1 MLGGDEMKFLE
12 NIINMKINGIT
23 GKELVKYGKQFNIDV
38 SLDQAE
44 LIAKYLRG
52 KNIDIFNDND
62 RTKVI
67 KEIAKVCGPQTAK
80 KVNQLFIMLTK

>member
-1 MLGGDEMKFLE
+1 MVGGDVMKFLE

-23 GKELVKYGKQFNIDV
+23 GKELVKYGKQFNINV
-38 SLDQAE
+38 TLDQANT
-44 LIAKYLRG
+44 IAQFLRG
-52 KNIDIFNDND
+52 KNIDIFNDDD

-67 KEIAKVCGPQTAK
+67 KEISSVCGPQTAK

>member
-1 MLGGDEMKFLE
+1 MLGGDGMKFLE

-52 KNIDIFNDND
+52 KNKLCNILDKN
-62 RTKVI
+62 
-67 KEIAKVCGPQTAK
+67 C
-80 KVNQLFIMLTK
+80 